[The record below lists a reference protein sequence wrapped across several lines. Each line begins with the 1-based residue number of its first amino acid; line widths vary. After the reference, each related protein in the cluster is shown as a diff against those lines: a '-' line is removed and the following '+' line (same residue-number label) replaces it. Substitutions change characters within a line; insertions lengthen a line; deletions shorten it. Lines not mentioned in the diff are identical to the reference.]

1 MRWLI
6 TRPKADG
13 DRVAT
18 LLARI
23 GHDALICPLMEP
35 VLIEA
40 TLPDLS
46 DVQAVLATSRH
57 GVNGFAKLTRWRDT
71 RLFAVGEATAE
82 AALNAGFDH
91 VEHAGRDAD
100 ALVDLART
108 RLRPSDGPLL
118 RLRGEV
124 ARGDVAQSLAN
135 AGFAVRSLITYRIDQ
150 AEHLPDPARIAL
162 TEHSVDGALFFSPR
176 SVTLFARL
184 VDNETLGDCLAGL
197 AALCLSPMV
206 AESLDQC
213 RWRTIRAAGTPS
225 LAALVAL
232 AEEFENTRASPSQ
245 EPR

>member
-35 VLIEA
+35 VPVDA

-57 GVNGFAKLTRWRDT
+57 GVNRFARLTKWRDAP
-71 RLFAVGEATAE
+71 LFAVGEATAE
-82 AALNAGFDH
+82 AAVNAGFGQ

-100 ALVDLART
+100 ALVDLARA
-108 RLRPSDGPLL
+108 RLRASNGPLL

-124 ARGDVAQSLAN
+124 ARGDVARSLIN
-135 AGFAVRSLITYRIDQ
+135 EGFAVRSLITYRIDE
-150 AEHLPDPARIAL
+150 ADRLPDPARIAL
-162 TEHSVDGALFFSPR
+162 TEHSVDGVLFFSPR
-176 SVTLFARL
+176 SATLFARL

-197 AALCLSPMV
+197 AALCLSPVV
-206 AESLDQC
+206 AECLDQR
-213 RWRTIRAAGTPS
+213 RWRTVRAAGAPS